1 VVAHRPAVHSCWD
14 RAYRHPVRT
23 YPIILVVLAGVAVPA
38 ARAQCR
44 PGANSNEAK
53 LLAFYSAPITFSA
66 LDAPKRPSPWHLE
79 LQAEVSPVPT
89 ADPAIEHASECY
101 TASAMQH
108 SRLTSVFARPRVILT
123 LPLGLAIEASYI
135 PPIQVG
141 DAHPHL
147 GSAAISETAP
157 LAGFGPFGSSA
168 LMIRAHGTIGHVN
181 GPITCAQSSL
191 QQTDPEGACYGDR
204 PSDDEFKPN
213 MFGVEGVYGVTSR
226 GGRFDFFAGSGV
238 TWLRPRFE
246 VGFTNLDGVVDNT
259 QVEVNLQRWSLLG
272 GATLHLPAS
281 FAITTEVYSV
291 PKDVTTWRL
300 AASYRLH

>member
-1 VVAHRPAVHSCWD
+1 MRK
-14 RAYRHPVRT
+14 Y
-23 YPIILVVLAGVAVPA
+23 LVVLVALAGAAFPA

-66 LDAPKRPSPWHLE
+66 LDAPSRQAAWHLE
-79 LQAEVSPVPT
+79 LQAELSPVPT

-101 TASAMQH
+101 TASAQQH
-108 SRLTSVFARPRVILT
+108 TRLTSVFARPRAILT

-147 GSAAISETAP
+147 GGAALSETAP
-157 LAGFGPFGSSA
+157 LGGFGPFGSSA
-168 LMIRAHGTIGHVN
+168 MMLRAHGTFGRVK
-181 GPITCAQSSL
+181 GPITCSKGSL
-191 QQTDPEGACYGDR
+191 QQTDPEVACYGNHESNDT
-204 PSDDEFKPN
+204 FKSH
-213 MFGVEGVYGVTSR
+213 MFGIEGVYGVAAR
-226 GGRFDFFAGSGV
+226 GGRFELFAGTGY

-246 VGFTNLDGVVDNT
+246 VGFTNLDGVFDNT
-259 QVEVNLQRWSLLG
+259 QVEVNLQRWSILG
-272 GATLHLPAS
+272 GATLRVAAS
-281 FAITTEVYSV
+281 FALTTEVYAV
-291 PKDVTTWRL
+291 PKDVTTWRF

>member
-1 VVAHRPAVHSCWD
+1 
-14 RAYRHPVRT
+14 VRT
-23 YPIILVVLAGVAVPA
+23 YPVVLVALAGAAFPA
-38 ARAQCR
+38 AQAQCR

-53 LLAFYSAPITFSA
+53 LLAFYSAPIAFSA
-66 LDAPKRPSPWHLE
+66 LDAPKRASAWHLE
-79 LQAEVSPVPT
+79 LQGEVSPVPT
-89 ADPAIEHASECY
+89 ADPAIEHATECY
-101 TASAMQH
+101 TASAEQH

-157 LAGFGPFGSSA
+157 LSGFGPFGSSA
-168 LMIRAHGTIGHVN
+168 LTLRAHGTIGHVN
-181 GPITCAQSSL
+181 GPITCPESSL
-191 QQTDPEGACYGDR
+191 QQTNPDDPCYGNR
-204 PSDDEFKPN
+204 PSDDTFKPN
-213 MFGVEGVYGVTSR
+213 MYGLEGVYGVSSR
-226 GGRFDFFAGSGV
+226 GGRFDFFAGTGV

-246 VGFTNLDGVVDNT
+246 VGFTDLNGFTDNT

-291 PKDVTTWRL
+291 PKDVTTWRF
-300 AASYRLH
+300 AASYRLP

>member
-1 VVAHRPAVHSCWD
+1 MRKYLAVLVAS
-14 RAYRHPVRT
+14 
-23 YPIILVVLAGVAVPA
+23 AGAAFPA

-44 PGANSNEAK
+44 PGAKSNEAK
-53 LLAFYSAPITFSA
+53 LLAFYSVPIAFSA
-66 LDAPKRPSPWHLE
+66 LDAPVRQQAWHLE

-89 ADPAIEHASECY
+89 ADPSIEHASECY
-101 TASAMQH
+101 TASAQQH
-108 SRLTSVFARPRVILT
+108 SRLTRVFARPRAILT

-135 PPIQVG
+135 PPVQVG

-147 GSAAISETAP
+147 GGAAISETAP
-157 LAGFGPFGSSA
+157 LSGFGPFGSSA
-168 LMIRAHGTIGHVN
+168 LMLRAHGTIGHVR

-191 QQTDPEGACYGDR
+191 QQSDPEGACYGDR
-204 PSDDEFKPN
+204 PSNDTFKPN
-213 MFGVEGVYGVTSR
+213 MFGLEGVYGVASR
-226 GGRFDFFAGSGV
+226 GGRFDFFAGTGV

-246 VGFTNLDGVVDNT
+246 VGFTDLNGVTDHT

-281 FAITTEVYSV
+281 LAITTEVYSV
-291 PKDVTTWRL
+291 PKDVTTWRI

>member
-1 VVAHRPAVHSCWD
+1 M
-14 RAYRHPVRT
+14 RT
-23 YPIILVVLAGVAVPA
+23 YLAILVALAGAAFPA

-66 LDAPKRPSPWHLE
+66 LDAPKRPSAWHLE
-79 LQAEVSPVPT
+79 LQAELSPVPT
-89 ADPAIEHASECY
+89 ADPSIEHASECY
-101 TASAMQH
+101 TASAKQH

-135 PPIQVG
+135 PPVQVG
-141 DAHPHL
+141 DARPHL

-168 LMIRAHGTIGHVN
+168 LMLRAHGTIGHVR
-181 GPITCAQSSL
+181 GPITCAESSL
-191 QQTDPEGACYGDR
+191 QQTDPEGACYGDT
-204 PSDDEFKPN
+204 PSNDTFKPT
-213 MFGVEGVYGVTSR
+213 MYGLEGIYGVTSR
-226 GGRFDFFAGSGV
+226 GGRFDFFAGTGV

-291 PKDVTTWRL
+291 PKDVTTWRV

>member
-1 VVAHRPAVHSCWD
+1 
-14 RAYRHPVRT
+14 VRT
-23 YPIILVVLAGVAVPA
+23 YPVVLVALAGAAVPA
-38 ARAQCR
+38 AQAQCR

-53 LLAFYSAPITFSA
+53 LLAFYSAPIAFSA
-66 LDAPKRPSPWHLE
+66 LDAPKRASAWHLE
-79 LQAEVSPVPT
+79 LQGEVSPVPT
-89 ADPAIEHASECY
+89 ADPAIEHATECY
-101 TASAMQH
+101 TASAEQH
-108 SRLTSVFARPRVILT
+108 SRLTSVFARPRVLLT

-157 LAGFGPFGSSA
+157 LSGFGPFGSSA
-168 LMIRAHGTIGHVN
+168 LMLRAHGTIGHVN
-181 GPITCAQSSL
+181 GPITCPESSL
-191 QQTDPEGACYGDR
+191 QQTNPDDPCYGNR
-204 PSDDEFKPN
+204 PSDDTFKPN
-213 MFGVEGVYGVTSR
+213 MYGLEGVYGVSSR
-226 GGRFDFFAGSGV
+226 GGRFDFFAGTGV

-246 VGFTNLDGVVDNT
+246 VGFTDLNGFTDNT

-291 PKDVTTWRL
+291 PKDVTTWRF
-300 AASYRLH
+300 AASYRLP

>member
-1 VVAHRPAVHSCWD
+1 
-14 RAYRHPVRT
+14 VRNS
-23 YPIILVVLAGVAVPA
+23 LVVLVALAGVVAPA

-44 PGANSNEAK
+44 PGPNSNEAK
-53 LLAFYSAPITFSA
+53 LLAFYSAPIAFSPM
-66 LDAPKRPSPWHLE
+66 DAPRRQSAWHVE

-89 ADPAIEHASECY
+89 ADASIEHASECY
-101 TASAMQH
+101 AASAQQH

-123 LPLGLAIEASYI
+123 LPLGLAIEGSYI
-135 PPIQVG
+135 PPITVG

-157 LAGFGPFGSSA
+157 LHGFGPFGSSA
-168 LMIRAHGTIGHVN
+168 IMLRADGTIGHVR
-181 GPITCAQSSL
+181 GPITCSDKSL
-191 QQTDPEGACYGDR
+191 QQTDPEAACYGTN
-204 PSDDEFKPN
+204 PSDDTFKPD

-226 GGRFDFFAGSGV
+226 GGRFEFFAGTGM

-246 VGFTNLDGVVDNT
+246 VGFTDLNGNTDNT
-259 QVEVNLQRWSLLG
+259 RIEVNLERWSLLG
-272 GATLHLPAS
+272 GATLNLPAR

>member
-1 VVAHRPAVHSCWD
+1 M
-14 RAYRHPVRT
+14 RT
-23 YPIILVVLAGVAVPA
+23 YPVILVALAGVAVPA

-89 ADPAIEHASECY
+89 ADPAIEHASESY
-101 TASAMQH
+101 TASATQH

-141 DAHPHL
+141 DAKPHL

-168 LMIRAHGTIGHVN
+168 LMIRAHGTIGHVT

-191 QQTDPEGACYGDR
+191 QQTDPEGPCYGDR
-204 PSDDEFKPN
+204 PSDDTFKPN

-238 TWLRPRFE
+238 TWNRPRFE

-259 QVEVNLQRWSLLG
+259 QIEVNLQRWSLLG

>member
-1 VVAHRPAVHSCWD
+1 
-14 RAYRHPVRT
+14 VRT
-23 YPIILVVLAGVAVPA
+23 SLVVLVASAGVACPA
-38 ARAQCR
+38 AQAQCR

-53 LLAFYSAPITFSA
+53 LLAFYSAPISFSA
-66 LDAPKRPSPWHLE
+66 LDAPKRPSAWHLE

-89 ADPAIEHASECY
+89 ADPAIEHASDCF
-101 TASAMQH
+101 TASAQQH
-108 SRLTSVFARPRVILT
+108 SRLTSVFARPRAILT
-123 LPLGLAIEASYI
+123 LPLGLALEASYI

-157 LAGFGPFGSSA
+157 LSGFGPFASSA
-168 LMIRAHGTIGHVN
+168 LMIRAQGTVGHVH
-181 GPITCAQSSL
+181 GPITCAESSL
-191 QQTDPEGACYGDR
+191 QQTDPAGACFGDR
-204 PSDDEFKPN
+204 PSNDTFKPN
-213 MFGVEGVYGVTSR
+213 MFGLEGVYGVTSR
-226 GGRFDFFAGSGV
+226 GGRFDFFAGTGV

-246 VGFTNLDGVVDNT
+246 VGFTNLDGFVDNT
-259 QVEVNLQRWSLLG
+259 QIEVNLQRWSLLG

-291 PKDVTTWRL
+291 PKDVTTWRF

>member
-1 VVAHRPAVHSCWD
+1 
-14 RAYRHPVRT
+14 VRKSLV
-23 YPIILVVLAGVAVPA
+23 ILVASAGVAIPA

-53 LLAFYSAPITFSA
+53 LLAFYSVPITFSA
-66 LDAPKRPSPWHLE
+66 LNAPNRESAWHIE

-89 ADPAIEHASECY
+89 ASPSIEHASECF
-101 TASAMQH
+101 TASAKQH
-108 SRLTSVFARPRVILT
+108 SRLTSVFARPRAILT

-157 LAGFGPFGSSA
+157 LHGFGPFGSSA
-168 LMIRAHGTIGHVN
+168 LMLRADGTIGHVR
-181 GPITCAQSSL
+181 GPITCAQGSL
-191 QQTDPEGACYGDR
+191 QQSQPDSACFGDH
-204 PSDDEFKPN
+204 PSNDTFSPT
-213 MFGVEGVYGVTSR
+213 MFGLEGVYGVKSR
-226 GGRFDFFAGSGV
+226 GGRFEFFAGSGV
-238 TWLRPRFE
+238 SWLRPRFV
-246 VGFTNLDGVVDNT
+246 VGFTDLDGNVDNT
-259 QVEVNLQRWSLLG
+259 HVEVNLQRWSLLG
-272 GATLHLPAS
+272 GATLNLPAR
-281 FAITTEVYSV
+281 FAVTTEVYSV

>member
-1 VVAHRPAVHSCWD
+1 M
-14 RAYRHPVRT
+14 
-23 YPIILVVLAGVAVPA
+23 AGAAFPA
-38 ARAQCR
+38 AQAQCR

-53 LLAFYSAPITFSA
+53 LLAFYSAPIAFSA
-66 LDAPKRPSPWHLE
+66 LDAPKRASAWHLE
-79 LQAEVSPVPT
+79 LQGEVSPVPT
-89 ADPAIEHASECY
+89 ADPAIEHATECY
-101 TASAMQH
+101 TASAEQH

-157 LAGFGPFGSSA
+157 LSGFGPFGSSA
-168 LMIRAHGTIGHVN
+168 LMLRAHGTIGHVN
-181 GPITCAQSSL
+181 GPITCPESSL
-191 QQTDPEGACYGDR
+191 QQTNPDDPCYGNR
-204 PSDDEFKPN
+204 PSDDTFKPN
-213 MFGVEGVYGVTSR
+213 MYGLEGVYGVSSR
-226 GGRFDFFAGSGV
+226 GGRFDFFAGTGV

-246 VGFTNLDGVVDNT
+246 VGFTDLNGFTDNT
-259 QVEVNLQRWSLLG
+259 QVEVNFQRWSLLG

-291 PKDVTTWRL
+291 PKDVTTWRF
-300 AASYRLH
+300 AASYRLP